1 MLFCGDGAFT
11 YSLGELEVMRRL
23 DLPVTAV
30 ILNNRTLGWIKHIQ
44 EFALDD
50 YVSVDFCDIDFS
62 QVAKGFGIPSWR
74 VTAPA
79 ELGEALRT
87 AGSQTGPALIEVVT
101 DPSETPVLSII
112 GASRGA
118 ARPLQRRA
126 VTPGATDSAFDPVDL
141 AVLSSRF
148 TAIVRSMSNTLIR
161 SGRSVI
167 LNSGRD
173 FSCSIITADDE
184 LFSFAE
190 SIPIHVLS
198 GPDLMSKSMKEFHP
212 EFRQGDAFVH
222 NSPYHGNS
230 HPADMCILVPVFD
243 DEGRHRFT
251 LLSKAHLSDIGNAE
265 PTPYSAMARDVY
277 EEGAVILPCVK
288 VQSDYQD
295 IEDVIRMCQV
305 RIRVPGKWKGDY
317 LALLGAARVGEREV
331 TKLAGEVG
339 WDRLDAF
346 VSAWLDYSEGRMAE
360 AIGRL
365 PNGRITVHSCHDP
378 FERVP
383 DGVPLTITVDI
394 SDDEIEVD
402 LRDNPDCLPFG
413 LNLTE
418 ATARSAAM
426 LGVMNAINGY
436 APANAGTFRRLH
448 VHVRENCVV
457 GIPRHPA
464 SCSVSTC
471 NLPDR
476 VGNAVQR
483 AIAELADGYGQ
494 AEVGLSVPAS
504 VGVLSGH
511 DQRHGGEPFI
521 DQLVRAFTCGP
532 GGPVADGWLTMGG
545 IGDAGVLQWS
555 SVEIDELRFPI
566 RIESHRIVP
575 DSEGAGY
582 RRGAPSASMELTPTV
597 GEFELMFLSDGTI
610 HPALGARGGGA
621 GATAWQALREADGT
635 TRELDLCSR
644 LWLRPGTALLCR
656 CCGGGGYGDPLERE
670 PLRVAKDVREGIVT
684 TQRAA
689 AVYGVVLE
697 DDGTVAEEQTAS
709 TRLSMRAARPDHS
722 HVPA

>member
-1 MLFCGDGAFT
+1 
-11 YSLGELEVMRRL
+11 
-23 DLPVTAV
+23 
-30 ILNNRTLGWIKHIQ
+30 
-44 EFALDD
+44 
-50 YVSVDFCDIDFS
+50 
-62 QVAKGFGIPSWR
+62 
-74 VTAPA
+74 
-79 ELGEALRT
+79 
-87 AGSQTGPALIEVVT
+87 
-101 DPSETPVLSII
+101 
-112 GASRGA
+112 
-118 ARPLQRRA
+118 
-126 VTPGATDSAFDPVDL
+126 VTPEVADTGFDPVDL

-161 SGRSVI
+161 TGRSVI

-243 DEGRHRFT
+243 EDGKHRFT

-265 PTPYSAMARDVY
+265 PTAYSAMARDVY

-295 IEDVIRMCQV
+295 IEDVIRICQV

-360 AIGRL
+360 VIGKL
-365 PNGRITVHSCHDP
+365 PNGRITVHTCHDP

-383 DGVPLTITVDI
+383 EGVPLTITVAITDN
-394 SDDEIEVD
+394 EIEVD

-418 ATARSAAM
+418 GTARSAAM

-448 VHVRENCVV
+448 VHLRENCVV

-464 SCSVSTC
+464 SCSVATC

-483 AIAELADGYGQ
+483 AIAELADGYGM

-521 DQLVRAFTCGP
+521 DQLVHAFTCGA
-532 GGPVADGWLTMGG
+532 GGPVADGWLTLGG

-555 SVEIDELRFPI
+555 SIEIDELRFPI
-566 RIESHRIVP
+566 RIDSHQIVP
-575 DSEGAGY
+575 DSEGAGF
-582 RRGAPSASMELTPTV
+582 RRGAPAASFELTPTV
-597 GEFELMFLSDGTI
+597 GEFELMYLSDGTI
-610 HPALGARGGGA
+610 NPALGTRGGGP
-621 GATAWQALREADGT
+621 GATAWQAFRDEDGVT
-635 TRELDLCSR
+635 HDVDLCAR
-644 LWLRPGTALLCR
+644 FWLRPRTTLLCR
-656 CCGGGGYGDPLERE
+656 CCGGGGYGDPLDRE
-670 PLRVAKDVREGIVT
+670 PARVAKDVGEGIVT
-684 TQRAA
+684 RQRAES
-689 AVYGVVLE
+689 VYGVVIDE
-697 DDGTVAEEQTAS
+697 HGVVAAEPTSA
-709 TRLSMRAARPDHS
+709 MRTSLRAERAHGS
-722 HVPA
+722 EVPA

>member
-1 MLFCGDGAFT
+1 MT
-11 YSLGELEVMRRL
+11 PEVA
-23 DLPVTAV
+23 D
-30 ILNNRTLGWIKHIQ
+30 
-44 EFALDD
+44 
-50 YVSVDFCDIDFS
+50 
-62 QVAKGFGIPSWR
+62 
-74 VTAPA
+74 
-79 ELGEALRT
+79 
-87 AGSQTGPALIEVVT
+87 TG
-101 DPSETPVLSII
+101 
-112 GASRGA
+112 
-118 ARPLQRRA
+118 
-126 VTPGATDSAFDPVDL
+126 FDPVDL

-161 SGRSVI
+161 TGRSVI

-190 SIPIHVLS
+190 SIPVHVLS

-212 EFRQGDAFVH
+212 EFRPGDAFVH

-243 DEGRHRFT
+243 DQGKHRFT

-265 PTPYSAMARDVY
+265 PTAYSAMARDVY

-295 IEDVIRMCQV
+295 IDDVIRMCQV
-305 RIRVPGKWKGDY
+305 RIRVPVKWKGDY

-360 AIGRL
+360 AIRRL
-365 PNGRITVHSCHDP
+365 PNGRLTVHTRHDP

-383 DGVPLTITVDI
+383 DGVPLTITVAI

-483 AIAELADGYGQ
+483 AIAELAEGYGM

-521 DQLVRAFTCGP
+521 DQLVHAFTCGP
-532 GGPVADGWLTMGG
+532 GGPVADGWLTLGG

-555 SVEIDELRFPI
+555 SVEIDELRFPD
-566 RIESHRIVP
+566 P
-575 DSEGAGY
+575 DREPPDRPRQRG
-582 RRGAPSASMELTPTV
+582 RGATGAAPLRLRSRSRRRSGSSSSCSSATARSTP
-597 GEFELMFLSDGTI
+597 
-610 HPALGARGGGA
+610 PWARRGGGA
-621 GATAWQALREADGT
+621 GADGVAGAPGRDGT
-635 TRELDLCSR
+635 IRELDLCSR
-644 LWLRPGTALLCR
+644 IWLRPGTTLAL
-656 CCGGGGYGDPLERE
+656 PLLRGRRLWRSARARADRVPKTWARE
-670 PLRVAKDVREGIVT
+670 SSRRSGPKRS
-684 TQRAA
+684 
-689 AVYGVVLE
+689 
-697 DDGTVAEEQTAS
+697 TAS
-709 TRLSMRAARPDHS
+709 SSTTTASCRGADRRHAR
-722 HVPA
+722 VPASGAPMSEERA

>member
-1 MLFCGDGAFT
+1 
-11 YSLGELEVMRRL
+11 
-23 DLPVTAV
+23 
-30 ILNNRTLGWIKHIQ
+30 
-44 EFALDD
+44 
-50 YVSVDFCDIDFS
+50 
-62 QVAKGFGIPSWR
+62 
-74 VTAPA
+74 
-79 ELGEALRT
+79 
-87 AGSQTGPALIEVVT
+87 
-101 DPSETPVLSII
+101 
-112 GASRGA
+112 
-118 ARPLQRRA
+118 
-126 VTPGATDSAFDPVDL
+126 VTPGTTDGAFDPVDL

-161 SGRSVI
+161 TGRSVI

-190 SIPIHVLS
+190 SIPVHVLS

-212 EFRQGDAFVH
+212 EFRPGDAFVH

-243 DEGRHRFT
+243 DQGKHRFT

-265 PTPYSAMARDVY
+265 PTAYSAMARDVY

-288 VQSDYQD
+288 VQHDYQD
-295 IEDVIRMCQV
+295 IDDVIRMCQV
-305 RIRVPGKWKGDY
+305 RIRVPVKWKGDY

-339 WDRLDAF
+339 WNRLDAF

-360 AIGRL
+360 AIRRL
-365 PNGRITVHSCHDP
+365 PNGRLTVHTRHDP

-383 DGVPLTITVDI
+383 DGVPLTITVAI

-483 AIAELADGYGQ
+483 AIAELAESYGM

-521 DQLVRAFTCGP
+521 DQLVHAFTCGP
-532 GGPVADGWLTMGG
+532 GGPVADGWLTLGG

-582 RRGAPSASMELTPTV
+582 RRGAPSASFEVTPTV
-597 GEFELMFLSDGTI
+597 GEFELMYLGDGTI
-610 HPALGARGGGA
+610 NPALGARGGGA
-621 GATAWQALREADGT
+621 GATAWQALRDDDGT
-635 TRELDLCSR
+635 IHELDLCAR
-644 LWLRPGTALLCR
+644 IWLRPGTTLLCR

-670 PLRVAKDVREGIVT
+670 PIRVAKDVGEGIVT
-684 TQRAA
+684 KQRAEST
-689 AVYGVVLE
+689 YGVVIDE
-697 DDGTVAEEQTAS
+697 DGIVAAERTS
-709 TRLSMRAARPDHS
+709 LMRASLRAALANDS
-722 HVPA
+722 EVPE

>member
-1 MLFCGDGAFT
+1 MT
-11 YSLGELEVMRRL
+11 PEVA
-23 DLPVTAV
+23 D
-30 ILNNRTLGWIKHIQ
+30 
-44 EFALDD
+44 
-50 YVSVDFCDIDFS
+50 
-62 QVAKGFGIPSWR
+62 
-74 VTAPA
+74 
-79 ELGEALRT
+79 
-87 AGSQTGPALIEVVT
+87 TG
-101 DPSETPVLSII
+101 
-112 GASRGA
+112 
-118 ARPLQRRA
+118 
-126 VTPGATDSAFDPVDL
+126 FDPVDL

-190 SIPIHVLS
+190 SIPVHVLS

-243 DEGRHRFT
+243 GKGKHRFT

-265 PTPYSAMARDVY
+265 PTAYSAMARDVY
-277 EEGAVILPCVK
+277 EEGAVILPCVR

-295 IEDVIRMCQV
+295 IDDVIRICQV
-305 RIRVPGKWKGDY
+305 RIRVPIKWKGDY
-317 LALLGAARVGEREV
+317 LALLGAARVGEREL

-346 VSAWLDYSEGRMAE
+346 VSAWLDYSEGRMVE
-360 AIGRL
+360 AIRRL
-365 PNGRITVHSCHDP
+365 PNGRITVHTRHDP

-383 DGVPLTITVDI
+383 DGVPLTVTVAIT
-394 SDDEIEVD
+394 DDEIEVD

-418 ATARSAAM
+418 ATSRSAAM

-483 AIAELADGYGQ
+483 AIAELAEGYGM

-521 DQLVRAFTCGP
+521 DQLVHAFTCGP
-532 GGPVADGWLTMGG
+532 GGPVADGWLTLGG

-575 DSEGAGY
+575 DSEGAGH
-582 RRGAPSASMELTPTV
+582 RRGAPSASFEVTPTV
-597 GEFELMFLSDGTI
+597 AEFELMYLSDGTVN
-610 HPALGARGGGA
+610 PALGARGGGA
-621 GATAWQALREADGT
+621 GATAWQALRDDDGT
-635 TRELDLCSR
+635 LHELDLCAR
-644 LWLRPGTALLCR
+644 IWLRPGTTLMCR
-656 CCGGGGYGDPLERE
+656 CCGGGGYGDPLDRE
-670 PLRVAKDVREGIVT
+670 PARVAKDVGEGIVSR
-684 TQRAA
+684 QRAES
-689 AVYGVVLE
+689 VYGVVI
-697 DDGTVAEEQTAS
+697 DDAGIVATEPTSAMRTS
-709 TRLSMRAARPDHS
+709 LRAARAHGS
-722 HVPA
+722 EVPA

>member
-1 MLFCGDGAFT
+1 
-11 YSLGELEVMRRL
+11 
-23 DLPVTAV
+23 
-30 ILNNRTLGWIKHIQ
+30 
-44 EFALDD
+44 
-50 YVSVDFCDIDFS
+50 
-62 QVAKGFGIPSWR
+62 
-74 VTAPA
+74 
-79 ELGEALRT
+79 
-87 AGSQTGPALIEVVT
+87 
-101 DPSETPVLSII
+101 
-112 GASRGA
+112 
-118 ARPLQRRA
+118 
-126 VTPGATDSAFDPVDL
+126 VTPGAIDTAFDPVDL

-173 FSCSIITADDE
+173 FSCSIITAGDE

-212 EFRQGDAFVH
+212 EFCQGDAFVH

-243 DEGRHRFT
+243 DEGKHRFT

-288 VQSDYQD
+288 VQSAYQD
-295 IEDVIRMCQV
+295 IDDVIRICQV

-346 VSAWLDYSEGRMAE
+346 VAAWLDYSEGRMAE

-383 DGVPLTITVDI
+383 DGVPLTITVAI
-394 SDDEIEVD
+394 TDDEIEVD

-483 AIAELADGYGQ
+483 AIAELAEGYGQ

-555 SVEIDELRFPI
+555 SVEIDELRFPV

-582 RRGAPSASMELTPTV
+582 RRGAPSAAMELTPTV

-656 CCGGGGYGDPLERE
+656 CCGGGGYGDALDRE
-670 PLRVAKDVREGIVT
+670 PGRVAKDVREGIVT
-684 TQRAA
+684 AERAA
-689 AVYGVVLE
+689 TVYGVVFD
-697 DDGTVAEEQTAS
+697 DDGTVAEEQTARARAS
-709 TRLSMRAARPDHS
+709 LRAARPDRS
-722 HVPA
+722 EVPA

>member
-1 MLFCGDGAFT
+1 MTSTTD
-11 YSLGELEVMRRL
+11 
-23 DLPVTAV
+23 
-30 ILNNRTLGWIKHIQ
+30 
-44 EFALDD
+44 
-50 YVSVDFCDIDFS
+50 
-62 QVAKGFGIPSWR
+62 
-74 VTAPA
+74 
-79 ELGEALRT
+79 
-87 AGSQTGPALIEVVT
+87 TG
-101 DPSETPVLSII
+101 
-112 GASRGA
+112 
-118 ARPLQRRA
+118 
-126 VTPGATDSAFDPVDL
+126 FDPVDL

-173 FSCSIITADDE
+173 FSCSIITAGDE

-212 EFRQGDAFVH
+212 DFRQGDAFVH

-243 DEGRHRFT
+243 DDGRHRFT

-295 IEDVIRMCQV
+295 IEDVIRICQV

-360 AIGRL
+360 AIRRL
-365 PNGRITVHSCHDP
+365 PNGRITVHACHDP

-383 DGVPLTITVDI
+383 DGVPLTITVGI

-464 SCSVSTC
+464 SCSVGD
-471 NLPDR
+471 LQPARPRGQRRPAGDR
-476 VGNAVQR
+476 
-483 AIAELADGYGQ
+483 
-494 AEVGLSVPAS
+494 
-504 VGVLSGH
+504 
-511 DQRHGGEPFI
+511 
-521 DQLVRAFTCGP
+521 
-532 GGPVADGWLTMGG
+532 
-545 IGDAGVLQWS
+545 
-555 SVEIDELRFPI
+555 
-566 RIESHRIVP
+566 
-575 DSEGAGY
+575 GAG
-582 RRGAPSASMELTPTV
+582 RRLSARPRSVSAFPRRSESCRDTTSGTGASRSST
-597 GEFELMFLSDGTI
+597 SSC
-610 HPALGARGGGA
+610 AR
-621 GATAWQALREADGT
+621 
-635 TRELDLCSR
+635 S
-644 LWLRPGTALLCR
+644 
-656 CCGGGGYGDPLERE
+656 
-670 PLRVAKDVREGIVT
+670 
-684 TQRAA
+684 RAA
-689 AVYGVVLE
+689 P
-697 DDGTVAEEQTAS
+697 
-709 TRLSMRAARPDHS
+709 AARS
-722 HVPA
+722 LTAG

>member
-1 MLFCGDGAFT
+1 
-11 YSLGELEVMRRL
+11 
-23 DLPVTAV
+23 
-30 ILNNRTLGWIKHIQ
+30 
-44 EFALDD
+44 
-50 YVSVDFCDIDFS
+50 
-62 QVAKGFGIPSWR
+62 
-74 VTAPA
+74 
-79 ELGEALRT
+79 
-87 AGSQTGPALIEVVT
+87 
-101 DPSETPVLSII
+101 
-112 GASRGA
+112 
-118 ARPLQRRA
+118 
-126 VTPGATDSAFDPVDL
+126 
-141 AVLSSRF
+141 
-148 TAIVRSMSNTLIR
+148 
-161 SGRSVI
+161 
-167 LNSGRD
+167 
-173 FSCSIITADDE
+173 
-184 LFSFAE
+184 
-190 SIPIHVLS
+190 
-198 GPDLMSKSMKEFHP
+198 
-212 EFRQGDAFVH
+212 
-222 NSPYHGNS
+222 
-230 HPADMCILVPVFD
+230 
-243 DEGRHRFT
+243 
-251 LLSKAHLSDIGNAE
+251 
-265 PTPYSAMARDVY
+265 
-277 EEGAVILPCVK
+277 
-288 VQSDYQD
+288 
-295 IEDVIRMCQV
+295 V
-305 RIRVPGKWKGDY
+305 RIRVPVKWKGDY

-383 DGVPLTITVDI
+383 DGVPLTITVGI
-394 SDDEIEVD
+394 TDDEIEVD

-418 ATARSAAM
+418 ATSRSAAM

-555 SVEIDELRFPI
+555 SVEIDELRFPV

-582 RRGAPSASMELTPTV
+582 RRGAPSAAMELTPTV

-656 CCGGGGYGDPLERE
+656 CCGGGGYGDPLDRE

-684 TQRAA
+684 RERAA
-689 AVYGVVLE
+689 TVYGVAL
-697 DDGTVAEEQTAS
+697 DDHGAVAEEQTATARAS
-709 TRLSMRAARPDHS
+709 LRAARPDHAE
-722 HVPA
+722 VPA